1 VTERTPL
8 AEALRPADFSGFIGQ
23 EHLRDKLTALLEQ
36 KRLPSIL
43 FFGPPGSGKS
53 TAALLLAKNLNR
65 RFIRISAPET
75 GLSDLRRRLEESDVL
90 ILDELHRFS
99 KSQQDFFLPQL
110 EAGRITL
117 LATTTENPAFAVT
130 NQLLSRMLLLR
141 FSALNREELHAIADR
156 ANQHLGLELPRESV
170 DRIISVSQGDART
183 FLNFLE
189 YCRDLPRES
198 LEPDNVSRILPEIVQ
213 RGDRDGDSHYELASA
228 LIKSIR
234 GSDPDAALYYL
245 ACMLERGEDPRFIC
259 RRLILSA
266 SEDVGLADPEGLNLA
281 VSCLQAVETVGMP
294 EGFIP
299 LSETVTYLALAPKSN
314 SAYSAYLAAQKEIR
328 KNGIK
333 PVPLHL
339 RNPASGLQRKWG
351 FGKEYKYPHAYPG
364 AWVEQEYLPE
374 EVRGKSFYQPK
385 DQGEEPR
392 LFLWLKK
399 KLRSGRKKKG
409 SDEPSR

>member
-1 VTERTPL
+1 MSERKPL
-8 AEALRPADFSGFIGQ
+8 AEDLRPTNFSQFIGQ
-23 EHLRDKLTALLEQ
+23 TGLRDKLANLQEQ

-53 TAALLLAKNLNR
+53 TAALLLARNLNR
-65 RFIRISAPET
+65 DFIRVSAPET
-75 GLSDLRRRLEESDVL
+75 GLADLRRQLEQSDTL

-99 KSQQDFFLPQL
+99 KAQQDFFLPHL

-117 LATTTENPAFAVT
+117 LATTTENPAFSLT
-130 NQLLSRMLLLR
+130 NQLLSRLLVLR
-141 FSALNREELHAIADR
+141 FNPLNRDELLAIAER
-156 ANQHLGLELPRESV
+156 AKEHLGLDLPLESL
-170 DRIISVSQGDART
+170 DRIISVSHGDARS

-189 YCRDLPRES
+189 YCRDLPQES
-198 LEPDNVSRILPEIVQ
+198 LDPVSIAKLLPEIVQ

-281 VSCLQAVETVGMP
+281 VSCLQAVETIGMP

-299 LSETVTYLALAPKSN
+299 LSETTVYLALAPKSN

-351 FGKEYKYPHAYPG
+351 FGQDYKYPHAYTG

-374 EVRGKSFYQPK
+374 EVRGKQFYQPK
-385 DQGEEPR
+385 DQGQEPSI
-392 LFLWLKK
+392 FLWLKK
-399 KLRSGRKKKG
+399 KLRASRKKRG
-409 SDEPSR
+409 SE

>member
-1 VTERTPL
+1 MTERKPL
-8 AEALRPADFSGFIGQ
+8 AEILRPADFSQFIGQ
-23 EHLRDKLTALLEQ
+23 KGLREKLAKIQEQ

-53 TAALLLAKNLNR
+53 TAALLLARNLDR
-65 RFIRISAPET
+65 SFIRVSAPET
-75 GLSDLRRRLEESDVL
+75 GLADLRRYLDQSDTL

-99 KSQQDFFLPQL
+99 KAQQDFFLPHL
-110 EAGRITL
+110 ESGRITL
-117 LATTTENPAFAVT
+117 LATTTENPAFSVT
-130 NQLLSRMLLLR
+130 NQLLSRLLVLR
-141 FSALNREELHAIADR
+141 FNSLNKEELHAIAER
-156 ANQHLGLELPRESV
+156 AEKHLGLELPGESL
-170 DRIISVSQGDART
+170 DRIISVSHGDART

-189 YCRDLPRES
+189 YCRDLPEES
-198 LEPDNVSRILPEIVQ
+198 LDPESISRLLPEIVQ

-245 ACMLERGEDPRFIC
+245 ASMLERGEDPRFIC

-266 SEDVGLADPEGLNLA
+266 SEDVGLADPEALNLA
-281 VSCLQAVETVGMP
+281 VSCLQAVETIGMP

-299 LSETVTYLALAPKSN
+299 LSETTVYLALAPKSN

-364 AWVEQEYLPE
+364 AWVEQEHLPE
-374 EVRGKSFYQPK
+374 EVRGKQFYQPK
-385 DQGEEPR
+385 DQGREPR
-392 LFLWLKK
+392 LFLWLKQ
-399 KLRSGRKKKG
+399 KLRSSRKKR
-409 SDEPSR
+409 SSS

>member
-1 VTERTPL
+1 MSEDKPL
-8 AEALRPADFSGFIGQ
+8 AELLRPTGFSEFIGQ
-23 EHLRDKLTALLEQ
+23 QEVQNKLTNLSEQ

-43 FFGPPGSGKS
+43 FYGPPGSGKS
-53 TAALLLAKNLNR
+53 TAALLLARKLNKDFVR
-65 RFIRISAPET
+65 VSAPET
-75 GLSDLRRRLEESDVL
+75 GLSDLRAQLAQSDTL
-90 ILDELHRFS
+90 ILDEIHRFS
-99 KSQQDFFLPQL
+99 KTQQDFFLPHL

-117 LATTTENPAFAVT
+117 LASTTENPSFSVT
-130 NQLLSRMLLLR
+130 NQLLSRLLLLR
-141 FSALNREELHAIADR
+141 LNPLSREDLRSIGER
-156 ANQHLGLELPRESV
+156 ARQYLQLNLPQSSM
-170 DRIISVSQGDART
+170 DQIISVSMGDART

-189 YCRDLPRES
+189 YCRNLPPES
-198 LEPDNVSRILPEIVQ
+198 LEPENIAKVLPEIVQ

-234 GSDPDAALYYL
+234 GSDPDASLYYL

-299 LSETVTYLALAPKSN
+299 LAETVTYLALAPKSN

-351 FGKEYKYPHAYPG
+351 FGKDYKYPHAYPG

-385 DQGEEPR
+385 DQGQEPR
-392 LFLWLKK
+392 LFLWLKQ
-399 KLRSGRKKKG
+399 KLRASRKKPG
-409 SDEPSR
+409 SE